1 MSDAVPRTLSAE
13 ELQPSRDEDEE
24 PVATRQCTEPTKRC
38 GKRNAKTGWHCK
50 HRFPVSDPCKNCPK
64 CRKSNKKYKSGDK
77 GKAVNKKYSAS
88 DKGRAVAKKS
98 KDAHKVEI
106 AESNAKYRVEHKV
119 ERAEYNAEY
128 YAEHKVERDEYSAEY
143 DAEHKVEKAERNA
156 ERKADPE
163 KHAHDLKVDAERKA
177 ERKAD
182 PEKHAHDL
190 KVNAEY
196 RVEHKVER
204 AEYNAKYDAE
214 HKVEK
219 AERDR
224 KRNATLQ
231 GRFQKMICK
240 FGVNGLDGSFS
251 TKMQKLGFVDTE
263 DLRAFFRRQ
272 FQPGMTFDNHGR
284 QRIDG
289 PRMWHI
295 GHMIVPQYA
304 YDADLEEEQLRCF
317 HKSNLAPQWAD
328 ENWRQGTALPSDD
341 VLLEYQHLWPMSWKN
356 KLPSAQLRADIQG
369 RRLDRAS
376 NAYDSDSGD
385 DSDFDSDFDFYDSD
399 DEAGPS
405 GVQTMPQ
412 DSDSD

>member
-1 MSDAVPRTLSAE
+1 MSDAVPRTLSVE
-13 ELQPSRDEDEE
+13 ELQPSRDDEE
-24 PVATRQCTEPTKRC
+24 SVPKRQCTEPTKRC
-38 GKRNAKTGWHCK
+38 GKRNAKGWHCK
-50 HRFPVSDPCKNCPK
+50 HRFPASDPCSTCPT
-64 CRKSNKKYKSGDK
+64 CRKSGR
-77 GKAVNKKYSAS
+77 KYSAS
-88 DKGRAVAKKS
+88 DKGRAASKKS

-106 AESNAKYRVEHKV
+106 AE
-119 ERAEYNAEY
+119 
-128 YAEHKVERDEYSAEY
+128 RD
-143 DAEHKVEKAERNA
+143 
-156 ERKADPE
+156 
-163 KHAHDLKVDAERKA
+163 
-177 ERKAD
+177 
-182 PEKHAHDL
+182 
-190 KVNAEY
+190 AEY
-196 RVEHKVER
+196 RVENRDEIR
-204 AEYNAKYDAE
+204 AK
-214 HKVEK
+214 
-219 AERDR
+219 DR

-231 GRFQKMICK
+231 SRFQKMICK
-240 FGVNGLDGSFS
+240 FGVKDIDGSFS

-263 DLRAFFRRQ
+263 DIRAFFRRQ

-284 QRIDG
+284 QRIGG

-328 ENWRQGTALPSDD
+328 ENWRQGTALASDD
-341 VLLEYQHLWPMSWKN
+341 VLLQHKHLWPASWKN

-369 RRLDRAS
+369 RRLDREA

-385 DSDFDSDFDFYDSD
+385 DSDFDSDSDFDDSD